1 MKRGSKRKLAQ
12 FTGDTNPPE
21 AASSVAATLAL
32 ARDSD
37 LPTVPSSGSHVSQPL
52 EGDDDWQMVKK
63 RKHGRKKKARPN
75 EIIKK
80 PRDTY
85 PSLTYAEL
93 HRLHSCIK
101 ISDLQDLVLYCIADG
116 VSPKWVSVQNHSR
129 VMKAVV
135 LFVPGLEMGMMDGE
149 IALDDSSSP
158 VGIKEPSTHADTGSK
173 RVAASPDDYMPTRLA
188 VESLSVP
195 LKPLAEIF
203 PHRWPVK
210 APGDER
216 YSKVYSPLHAMLTV
230 SLTKSRQEKMEGVSL
245 KGLKS
250 KKEGKDG
257 KGERTRITNF
267 LASNEEL
274 RENEYILHPALL
286 TTEEEKTQER
296 SRREAAK
303 ETTDAGWFDTA
314 VDKIEAGDVAE
325 EDLEQGIIT
334 AGRSILAMDCEMC
347 KAEGGETVLTR
358 ISIIDWEG
366 TIVLDE
372 LVKPKQKIIDYLTQ

>member
-1 MKRGSKRKLAQ
+1 
-12 FTGDTNPPE
+12 
-21 AASSVAATLAL
+21 
-32 ARDSD
+32 
-37 LPTVPSSGSHVSQPL
+37 
-52 EGDDDWQMVKK
+52 
-63 RKHGRKKKARPN
+63 
-75 EIIKK
+75 
-80 PRDTY
+80 
-85 PSLTYAEL
+85 
-93 HRLHSCIK
+93 
-101 ISDLQDLVLYCIADG
+101 
-116 VSPKWVSVQNHSR
+116 
-129 VMKAVV
+129 
-135 LFVPGLEMGMMDGE
+135 
-149 IALDDSSSP
+149 
-158 VGIKEPSTHADTGSK
+158 
-173 RVAASPDDYMPTRLA
+173 
-188 VESLSVP
+188 
-195 LKPLAEIF
+195 
-203 PHRWPVK
+203 
-210 APGDER
+210 
-216 YSKVYSPLHAMLTV
+216 MLTV
-230 SLTKSRQEKMEGVSL
+230 SLTKSRQEKMEGVSQ

-250 KKEGKDG
+250 KKEGKDW

-325 EDLEQGIIT
+325 EDLEQSTIT